1 MLDCL
6 SVLCSAHF
14 SVMSQKLLIT
24 CIQFPK
30 YKSFISHNNAAV
42 PNRQRDRYNN
52 KRRPKKKKKTLILS
66 TYPFSRVSCPGAV
79 KYDLVWLHFLMHA
92 TSKMTAMW
100 ICALIYCLISR
111 RILIL
116 RSYSLWDL
124 YRKKNA

>member
-42 PNRQRDRYNN
+42 PNRQRDGYNN
-52 KRRPKKKKKTLILS
+52 KRRPKKKKKRHLSFLLILS
-66 TYPFSRVSCPGAV
+66 PG
-79 KYDLVWLHFLMHA
+79 LVVQGQL
-92 TSKMTAMW
+92 SMT
-100 ICALIYCLISR
+100 
-111 RILIL
+111 
-116 RSYSLWDL
+116 
-124 YRKKNA
+124 